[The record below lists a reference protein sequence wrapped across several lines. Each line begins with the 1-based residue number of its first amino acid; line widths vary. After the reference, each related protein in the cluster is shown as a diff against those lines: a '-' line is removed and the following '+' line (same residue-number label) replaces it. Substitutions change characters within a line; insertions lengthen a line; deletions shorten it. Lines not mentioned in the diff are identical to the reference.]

1 MTVTEALDVGATM
14 PDVSLRDLDG
24 QVRRLADYR
33 GRPVL
38 IFMWASW

>member
-1 MTVTEALDVGATM
+1 MTVTEALVVGAAM

-24 QVRRLADYR
+24 RVRRLTDYH
-33 GRPVL
+33 GQPLL